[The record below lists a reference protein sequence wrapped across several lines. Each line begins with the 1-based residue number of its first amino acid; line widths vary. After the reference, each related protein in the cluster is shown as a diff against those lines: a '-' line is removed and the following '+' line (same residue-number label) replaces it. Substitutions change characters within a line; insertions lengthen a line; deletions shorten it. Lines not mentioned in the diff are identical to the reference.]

1 MNNLQKETI
10 FGTATIGIG
19 LALLETMMTFC
30 EPTIK
35 NLPVNQSV
43 NQLAFSFLSNT
54 CLNPEYSPANN
65 LSGRAGFIQIDTSK
79 LNDMR
84 QSLIGVRIMFGTML
98 VIVTLTVVLPKILE
112 QIYPRKVKIDRV
124 LESGVRPT
132 EASDTTVD
140 KICVICRDNFEHP
153 SRVFSHTTTNGKLHT
168 FHLPCITQWVD
179 TQIEANSTP
188 TCPECVER
196 L

>member
-1 MNNLQKETI
+1 MDNVKIEAML
-10 FGTATIGIG
+10 GTATMGIC
-19 LALLETMMTFC
+19 LAILETMITFF

-43 NQLAFSFLSNT
+43 NQLAFPFLSNT

-65 LSGRAGFIQIDTSK
+65 LSGRAGFIQIDSSK

-84 QSLIGVRIMFGTML
+84 QKLIEVRISFGIML
-98 VIVTLTVVLPKILE
+98 VIVTLTVVLPKILD
-112 QIYPRKVKIDRV
+112 QIYPRRVRINRV

-140 KICVICRDNFEHP
+140 KICVICRDNFEDP
-153 SRVFSHTTTNGKLHT
+153 SRVFSHTTTNGIRHT
-168 FHLPCITQWVD
+168 FHLPCIEQWVD
-179 TQIEANSTP
+179 TQIEAYSTP

>member
-1 MNNLQKETI
+1 MNNLQKEAI
-10 FGTATIGIG
+10 FVTATTGIC
-19 LALLETMMTFC
+19 LALLETIMTFY

-43 NQLAFSFLSNT
+43 NQLAFPFLSNT

-65 LSGRAGFIQIDTSK
+65 LSGRAGFIQIHSSE

-84 QSLIGVRIMFGTML
+84 QKLIKVRIMFGAMMI
-98 VIVTLTVVLPKILE
+98 IVTLTLVLPKILE
-112 QIYPRKVKIDRV
+112 QIYPRGVRINRV
-124 LESGVRPT
+124 LENGVRPT

-140 KICVICRDNFEHP
+140 KTCVICRANFEHP
-153 SRVFSHTTTNGKLHT
+153 SRVFSHTTTNGIRHT
-168 FHLPCITQWVD
+168 FHLPCIEQWVD
-179 TQIEANSTP
+179 TQIEAYSTP
-188 TCPECVER
+188 TCPECVGE